1 MRYATGGDAGLAAV
15 GYRVIT
21 TLRAARPPLPE
32 GVQPAIWSILQVPP
46 DARITVPTHRAPR
59 RIHAFIGK
67 PVVEMNEEGVLAC
80 DVHTDTSFKF
90 GLQIG
95 DSRGVSVAVLAA
107 GGETETGPEAGRQTL
122 LVREFECHDR
132 LRYSDVPQDD
142 PDALGFVHQ
151 IYVDDGELG
160 GFGELEHHSPYLRE
174 EDSYTVS
181 DVSYTYAYR
190 GSSDAIARVRATVLN
205 QEVQA

>member
-46 DARITVPTHRAPR
+46 DARIAVPTHRASR

-67 PVVEMNEEGVLAC
+67 PVVEMDEEGVLAC

-95 DSRGVSVAVLAA
+95 DSRGVS
-107 GGETETGPEAGRQTL
+107 
-122 LVREFECHDR
+122 D
-132 LRYSDVPQDD
+132 
-142 PDALGFVHQ
+142 
-151 IYVDDGELG
+151 
-160 GFGELEHHSPYLRE
+160 
-174 EDSYTVS
+174 VS
-181 DVSYTYAYR
+181 DTYAYR